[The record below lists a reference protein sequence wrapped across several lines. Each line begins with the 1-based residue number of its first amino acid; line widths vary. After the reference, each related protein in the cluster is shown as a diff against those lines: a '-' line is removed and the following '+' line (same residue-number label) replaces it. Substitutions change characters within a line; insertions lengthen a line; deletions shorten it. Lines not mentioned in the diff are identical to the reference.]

1 MVWQA
6 AILISSTFRGPSQNS
21 VRDENFPSSSE
32 RPSPSL
38 IWNKLMKGVTQR
50 ATAEGQIS
58 PTQDLRCGHEVFMN
72 QQGHKST
79 IQEGTLEQGWGE
91 EGGKNGRKQGA
102 MTSCQT
108 QTSAVLSLPWGDQTP
123 AGCSET
129 YAHYWQCCPKGLHW
143 GKELD
148 HRQEQRFKHLLNTT
162 QHHKTDNTPSSPKST
177 QRTKQGGRL
186 ILLDLTLFQQNAN
199 KES

>member
-21 VRDENFPSSSE
+21 VRDKNFPSSSE
-32 RPSPSL
+32 RPSPCL
-38 IWNKLMKGVTQR
+38 IWNKLMKGITQR

-79 IQEGTLEQGWGE
+79 IQEGMLKRRWGE

-102 MTSCQT
+102 MTGCQT
-108 QTSAVLSLPWGDQTP
+108 QTNAVLSTIRRSNTCRLFRNVRTLLAAPSKGITLRERAWSQTRATFQASSEHHTTPQDRQHTFLSKINTENKTRRKVNPPGSDTIP
-123 AGCSET
+123 AEC
-129 YAHYWQCCPKGLHW
+129 
-143 GKELD
+143 
-148 HRQEQRFKHLLNTT
+148 
-162 QHHKTDNTPSSPKST
+162 
-177 QRTKQGGRL
+177 
-186 ILLDLTLFQQNAN
+186 
-199 KES
+199 